1 MPFLFVVFN
10 TFQIILCKFD
20 LSQLLSINSKVSTVS
35 INTYYLTYIDD
46 IYIPYYDDI
55 LGILLYII
63 QGKFK
68 TLNTKSSLFSNSSLV
83 KN

>member
-20 LSQLLSINSKVSTVS
+20 LSQLLSINYKVSTVS
-35 INTYYLTYIDD
+35 TNTYYLTYIDD

-68 TLNTKSSLFSNSSLV
+68 TLNTKSSLFQTV
-83 KN
+83 H